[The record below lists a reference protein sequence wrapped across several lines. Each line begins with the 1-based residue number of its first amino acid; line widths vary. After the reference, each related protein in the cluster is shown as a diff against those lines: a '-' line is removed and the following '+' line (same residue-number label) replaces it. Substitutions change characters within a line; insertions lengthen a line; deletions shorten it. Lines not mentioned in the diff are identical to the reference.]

1 MRIRRALAVAAVAA
15 TLGTGLAATPAAA
28 DRGGPGSGGSDVS
41 AASWT
46 RTTSLGGPIRKCYKA
61 SCAVVIQTYSG
72 EWLYWDHSARNP
84 AGNLWYYVRYTAG
97 NGTPHDFYGWI
108 YCGNVTA
115 PC

>member
-1 MRIRRALAVAAVAA
+1 MSIRRALAVAAAA
-15 TLGTGLAATPAAA
+15 AALATGLTVTPATAA
-28 DRGGPGSGGSDVS
+28 KSNPSPGGSDVS
-41 AASWT
+41 AATWT
-46 RTTSLGGPIRKCYKA
+46 RTTSLGGPIRECYRA
-61 SCAVVIQTYSG
+61 SCDVVIDTYNG